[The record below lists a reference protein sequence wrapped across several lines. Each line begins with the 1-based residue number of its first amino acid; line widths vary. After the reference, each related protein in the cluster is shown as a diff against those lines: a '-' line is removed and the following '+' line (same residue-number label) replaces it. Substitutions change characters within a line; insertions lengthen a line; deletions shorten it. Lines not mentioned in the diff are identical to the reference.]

1 MTDTPKKNTRI
12 VMARRTLAMGTIA
25 MTALGA
31 TAASGGTF
39 DAGAPE
45 WIKLAQAHGEAGS
58 GEGEGEAAAPAGEG
72 EGEGAAAPAGEGEGE
87 GAASMGGEGEGEGE
101 AGGAGDPCASASAG
115 GEGEGE
121 GGGHAGMAGGEGEG
135 EGQSAGSGGEGE
147 GEGQAAPSG
156 GEGEGEGQA
165 ASSGGEGE
173 GAAAPTSGEGE
184 GEGQVAAGGE
194 GEGEGEGEG
203 GATAANAEACLSR
216 DLGFME
222 GHLRAGMALYEEG
235 DLDAAKTHM
244 GHPIQ
249 EKYDAVAAPLEESGY
264 GRLKEKLVAL
274 SEAAEA
280 EAPME
285 EIQSLYD
292 TVYGTIEEARD
303 EVPVPAQLMGLAMLT
318 RIAADEYTVAVEGGE
333 VSNLHEY
340 QDSWGFLRVVEEEA
354 GQLAESDDA
363 AVAEA
368 AATIVEQVGETG
380 KAYGDIQG
388 SGDFELDPSILYG
401 AASRME
407 LAAMGVK

>member
-1 MTDTPKKNTRI
+1 MTDTPKRNTRI

-25 MTALGA
+25 MTALGT

-58 GEGEGEAAAPAGEG
+58 GEGEGDAAAPAGEG
-72 EGEGAAAPAGEGEGE
+72 EGEGGGAPAGEGEGE
-87 GAASMGGEGEGEGE
+87 GEAA
-101 AGGAGDPCASASAG
+101 AAGDPCGSASAG

-121 GGGHAGMAGGEGEG
+121 GQAA
-135 EGQSAGSGGEGE
+135 ASGGEGE
-147 GEGQAAPSG
+147 GEGQAATSG

-165 ASSGGEGE
+165 AASGEGE
-173 GAAAPTSGEGE
+173 GGAAPASGEGE
-184 GEGQVAAGGE
+184 GEGQAAAGGE
-194 GEGEGEGEG
+194 GGGEGEG

-235 DLDAAKTHM
+235 DLEAAKTHM

-249 EKYDAVAAPLEESGY
+249 EKYDAVAAPLEERGY
-264 GRLKEKLVAL
+264 GRLREELIAL

-280 EAPME
+280 GAPIE
-285 EIQSLYD
+285 EIRSLYD

-318 RIAADEYTVAVEGGE
+318 RIAADEYAVAVEGGE

-380 KAYGDIQG
+380 TAYGDIQG
-388 SGDFELDPSILYG
+388 GGDFEMDPSILYG

-407 LAAMGVK
+407 LAAIGVR